1 MERCL
6 RPFQEDR
13 LWLLRPEEGR
23 QVHAEEAPC
32 GALKRWRTTQ
42 IWRSHN
48 STFELKPLGSTP
60 TLVHAQVE
68 HDKWCRFSNRNPGW
82 ACRPSKVFT
91 LHRASFSQPKVV
103 STPPGVA
110 GFPHCRPSD
119 HSVAKQPLPIH
130 VIVEFIKLTP
140 RFSELTSLSQAR
152 RVTEVFLHM
161 VYVEAEVLPG
171 THSCHR
177 SVSMQFSQMAT
188 SGSRLRR
195 HKSSRGMC
203 SDVSRLPKVLQAE
216 TRSSLH
222 GGRITSSTFSL

>member
-1 MERCL
+1 MVA
-6 RPFQEDR
+6 
-13 LWLLRPEEGR
+13 WT
-23 QVHAEEAPC
+23 
-32 GALKRWRTTQ
+32 GADAIRWRTTQ

-48 STFELKPLGSTP
+48 STFEHKPQDSTP

-82 ACRPSKVFT
+82 ACSPSKVFT
-91 LHRASFSQPKVV
+91 LHRARSHSQRSLPRKWCR
-103 STPPGVA
+103 TPGVA
-110 GFPHCRPSD
+110 GFPHCRHPN
-119 HSVAKQPLPIH
+119 HSIIQAHASHPIH
-130 VIVEFIKLTP
+130 VRAHRTHTAL
-140 RFSELTSLSQAR
+140 LQADAGF
-152 RVTEVFLHM
+152 TCAQVFLHM
-161 VYVEAEVLPG
+161 VYVDAELLPG

-177 SVSMQFSQMAT
+177 SGSTQFPQRAN

-203 SDVSRLPKVLQAE
+203 SDVSRLPKVLWME